1 MYYDIYEAN
10 QLIIKRM
17 IIMTVR
23 QRILT
28 LKLNEKIKNDPEY
41 ANKIGIKNAT
51 EKDTIKKSKKNK
63 PY

>member
-1 MYYDIYEAN
+1 
-10 QLIIKRM
+10 M

-41 ANKIGIKNAT
+41 ANKIGIKNTT
-51 EKDTIKKSKKNK
+51 EKDTIKKSNKNK
-63 PY
+63 TY